1 MGQQAW
7 TVGRSSAFPL
17 VITSSLR
24 AAVEGGGG
32 IVPYLTRVSTASS
45 EKSGVTQKLV
55 QRPCLL
61 LRSKGPGHRCT
72 DQEPACRLALV
83 LVLFTSSPLD
93 HPRIGRSRTISPA
106 LPPLSISSQ
115 T

>member
-32 IVPYLTRVSTASS
+32 IVPYLPRVSTAIS
-45 EKSGVTQKLV
+45 EKSGAA
-55 QRPCLL
+55 QRLQ
-61 LRSKGPGHRCT
+61 RKGPGHRCI
-72 DQEPACRLALV
+72 DQEPACRLALA
-83 LVLFTSSPLD
+83 LVLFTS
-93 HPRIGRSRTISPA
+93 
-106 LPPLSISSQ
+106 
-115 T
+115 